1 MKLQFKSRIKSGLA
15 SSLEEQKT
23 EPNLHK
29 AIIEILCRFRDG
41 DPINPDRFSEN
52 HGLRDA
58 IRDQNDGLNWYHF
71 MLGRWSPK
79 WRHVQQR
86 YLTSIKSK
94 RSSLRWCTAI
104 IYKLMTTVWDIWQ
117 YRNQLVFADD
127 GELQTD
133 ERNQINNLI
142 YQEFVIGGID
152 LLEEDQFLFEEHNL
166 DGLLRSDMETKRAWL
181 DRIDAARRAINI
193 PEEEEQ
199 QQSDNDQMTQLTL
212 EYFGWN
218 DE

>member
-1 MKLQFKSRIKSGLA
+1 M
-15 SSLEEQKT
+15 
-23 EPNLHK
+23 N
-29 AIIEILCRFRDG
+29 
-41 DPINPDRFSEN
+41 
-52 HGLRDA
+52 
-58 IRDQNDGLNWYHF
+58 
-71 MLGRWSPK
+71 
-79 WRHVQQR
+79 
-86 YLTSIKSK
+86 
-94 RSSLRWCTAI
+94 
-104 IYKLMTTVWDIWQ
+104 TVWDIWQ